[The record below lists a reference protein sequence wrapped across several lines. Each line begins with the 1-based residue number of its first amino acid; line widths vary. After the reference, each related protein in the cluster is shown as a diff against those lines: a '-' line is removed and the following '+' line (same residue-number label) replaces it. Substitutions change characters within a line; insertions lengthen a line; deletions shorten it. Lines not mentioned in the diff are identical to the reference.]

1 MKLKPFREVIAM
13 SKEKLDEALAP
24 IRAKQVKMQA
34 ELKMA
39 ELDEQ
44 VVSLEAQTQE
54 LCTQKQ
60 IDFDKLLGLM
70 DKADL
75 IERRRKQYRKVLE
88 ELFPE

>member
-54 LCTQKQ
+54 LCAQKQ
-60 IDFDKLLGLM
+60 IDFDKLLALM

>member
-54 LCTQKQ
+54 LCAQKQ

>member
-54 LCTQKQ
+54 LCSQKQ

>member
-54 LCTQKQ
+54 LCAQKQ
-60 IDFDKLLGLM
+60 IDFERLLGLM